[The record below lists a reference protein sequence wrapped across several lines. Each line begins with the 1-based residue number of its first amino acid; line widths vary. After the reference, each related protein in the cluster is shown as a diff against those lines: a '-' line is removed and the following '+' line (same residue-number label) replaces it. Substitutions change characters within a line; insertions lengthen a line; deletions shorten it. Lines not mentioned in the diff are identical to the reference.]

1 MTSEA
6 EAVLKEAM
14 GEVEAG
20 KSEDEFVDAEGDSND
35 PNDLTRPSEWR
46 PKDKEASVEESGDK
60 PPDEEETMDSTGNS
74 KDSRDFV
81 DESRLKLDEQ
91 NLSAEEKE
99 QKRVEGNQYKVE
111 GNNLYKEGKP
121 ADAVDKYTAGLRV
134 CPLSCPKERAVL
146 YANRGQM
153 KRVLGLNDQAVKNCS
168 AAIALDPLYLKAIL
182 RRAEIYE
189 ETDKLDE
196 SLADYQK
203 AVELDPK
210 HVEANQALRRLPPKI
225 EERNEK
231 LKAEMMDN
239 LKKLGNMVLKPFGL
253 STNNFKMEQDPNSG
267 GYNMQFVQN
276 K

>member
-6 EAVLKEAM
+6 EAVLKEAL
-14 GEVEAG
+14 GDTAPG
-20 KSEDEFVDAEGDSND
+20 KRDEEEFHDAEGDV
-35 PNDLTRPSEWR
+35 NDLTRPSEWR
-46 PKDKEASVEESGDK
+46 PSEENKEEGESEEK
-60 PPDEEETMDSTGNS
+60 PADEEVSVDSTGNPV
-74 KDSRDFV
+74 DSRDYV
-81 DESRLKLDEQ
+81 DEAKLQQELQD
-91 NLSAEEKE
+91 LSSEEKE
-99 QKRVEGNQYKVE
+99 QKRLEANQYKLE
-111 GNNLYKEGKP
+111 GNNLYKEGKTS
-121 ADAVDKYTAGLRV
+121 DAVDRYTAGLRV

-153 KRVLGLNDQAVKNCS
+153 KRVLGLNDQAIRNCS
-168 AAIALDPLYLKAIL
+168 KAIELDPEYLKALL

-196 SLADYQK
+196 CLADYQK

-210 HVEANQALRRLPPKI
+210 HLEANRALRRLPPMI

-231 LKAEMMDN
+231 LKAEMFDN
-239 LKKLGNMVLKPFGL
+239 LKKLGNMVLNPFGL
-253 STNNFKMEQDPNSG
+253 STNNFKMEQDPATG